1 MQITYLHAH
10 RRRRNFTA
18 PVFLDGGNCMR
29 YAICFTPP
37 ASDPLSH
44 VAANWLGRNVFS
56 GEMVEPPAVRG
67 LGIHEIAFHTA
78 VPRRYG
84 FHGVLKAPFHLSPE
98 VAESQLLRDLM
109 RFSGTIMPFHIPRLE
124 VARLG
129 NYYSLAPSIP
139 CEQMRYLASAIVQ
152 EFDRFRA
159 PLSEADI
166 ERSDPDGLSAAQFAN
181 LHRWGNPYVMDEFR
195 FHMPVTGPVNSI
207 DMPRIEQ
214 ALRAM
219 FGPVLDEPVAVSNIA
234 LMIEEGTGGPFRV
247 HSLHPMGKVSARKSA

>member
-1 MQITYLHAH
+1 
-10 RRRRNFTA
+10 
-18 PVFLDGGNCMR
+18 MR

-37 ASDPLSH
+37 ASDPLSL

-56 GEMVEPPAVRG
+56 GDMLEPPAVRG

-84 FHGVLKAPFHLSPE
+84 FHGVLKAPFHLSGDMS
-98 VAESQLLRDLM
+98 ESQLLRDLM
-109 RFSGTIMPFHIPRLE
+109 RFAGTFAPFQISRLE
-124 VARLG
+124 IARLG
-129 NYYSLAPSIP
+129 SFYSLMPSAPCGQI
-139 CEQMRYLASAIVQ
+139 QYLASAIVQ
-152 EFDRFRA
+152 EFDRYRA

-195 FHMPVTGPVNSI
+195 FHMPVTGSINAI
-207 DMPRIEQ
+207 DMPRIEP
-214 ALRAM
+214 ALRTI
-219 FGPVLDEPVAVSNIA
+219 FEPVLKEPVMVSNVA

-247 HSLHPMGKVSARKSA
+247 HSLHPMGKVSARRIA

>member
-1 MQITYLHAH
+1 
-10 RRRRNFTA
+10 
-18 PVFLDGGNCMR
+18 MR

-37 ASDPLSH
+37 ASDPLSL

-56 GEMVEPPAVRG
+56 GDMLEPPAVRG

-84 FHGVLKAPFHLSPE
+84 FHGVLKAPFHLSGDMS
-98 VAESQLLRDLM
+98 ESQLLRDLM
-109 RFSGTIMPFHIPRLE
+109 RFAGTLAPFQISRLE
-124 VARLG
+124 IARLG
-129 NYYSLAPSIP
+129 SFYSLMPSAP
-139 CEQMRYLASAIVQ
+139 CEQIEYLASAIVQ
-152 EFDRFRA
+152 EFDRYRA

-195 FHMPVTGPVNSI
+195 FHMPVTGSINAI
-207 DMPRIEQ
+207 DMPRIES
-214 ALRAM
+214 ALRTV
-219 FGPVLDEPVAVSNIA
+219 FEPVLKEPVMVSNVA

-247 HSLHPMGKVSARKSA
+247 HSLHPMGKVSARRIA

>member
-1 MQITYLHAH
+1 
-10 RRRRNFTA
+10 
-18 PVFLDGGNCMR
+18 MR

-37 ASDPLSH
+37 PSDPLCH

-84 FHGVLKAPFHLSPE
+84 FHGALKAPFHLASDISE
-98 VAESQLLRDLM
+98 AQLLREMM
-109 RFSGTIMPFHIPRLE
+109 RFSGTIQPFSIPRIE

-129 NYYSLAPSIP
+129 NYYSLVPSIP
-139 CEQMRYLASAIVQ
+139 CENVHYLASAIVQ
-152 EFDRFRA
+152 HFDRFRA

-195 FHMPVTGPVNSI
+195 FHMPITGPVNHS
-207 DMPRIEQ
+207 DMPRMEQ
-214 ALRAM
+214 AVRSI
-219 FGPVLDEPVAVSNIA
+219 FDPVLCEPMTISNIA
-234 LMIEEGTGGPFRV
+234 LMIEEGMGGPFRV
-247 HSLHPMGKVSARKSA
+247 HSLHPMGKVSARKIA

>member
-1 MQITYLHAH
+1 
-10 RRRRNFTA
+10 
-18 PVFLDGGNCMR
+18 MR

-37 ASDPLSH
+37 ASDPLSL

-56 GEMVEPPAVRG
+56 GDMLEPPAVRG

-84 FHGVLKAPFHLSPE
+84 FHGVLKAPFHLSGDMS
-98 VAESQLLRDLM
+98 ESQLLRDLM
-109 RFSGTIMPFHIPRLE
+109 RFAGTFAPFQISRLE
-124 VARLG
+124 IARLG
-129 NYYSLAPSIP
+129 SFYSLMPSAP
-139 CEQMRYLASAIVQ
+139 CEQIQYLASAIVQ
-152 EFDRFRA
+152 EFDRYRA

-195 FHMPVTGPVNSI
+195 FHMPVTGSINAI

-214 ALRAM
+214 ALRTIFM
-219 FGPVLDEPVAVSNIA
+219 PVLKEPVMVSNVA

-247 HSLHPMGKVSARKSA
+247 HSLHPMGKVSARRIA

>member
-1 MQITYLHAH
+1 
-10 RRRRNFTA
+10 
-18 PVFLDGGNCMR
+18 MR

-37 ASDPLSH
+37 ASDPLSL

-56 GEMVEPPAVRG
+56 GDMLEPPAVRG

-84 FHGVLKAPFHLSPE
+84 FHGVLKAPFHLSGDMS
-98 VAESQLLRDLM
+98 ESQLLRDLM
-109 RFSGTIMPFHIPRLE
+109 RFAGTFAPFQISRLE
-124 VARLG
+124 IVRLG
-129 NYYSLAPSIP
+129 SFYSLMPSAP
-139 CEQMRYLASAIVQ
+139 CERIQYLASAIVQ
-152 EFDRFRA
+152 EFDRYRA

-195 FHMPVTGPVNSI
+195 FHMPVTGSINAI
-207 DMPRIEQ
+207 DMPRIEA
-214 ALRAM
+214 ALRTI
-219 FGPVLDEPVAVSNIA
+219 FEPVLKEPVMVSNVA

-247 HSLHPMGKVSARKSA
+247 HSLHPMGKVSARRIA

>member
-1 MQITYLHAH
+1 
-10 RRRRNFTA
+10 
-18 PVFLDGGNCMR
+18 MR

-37 ASDPLSH
+37 ASDPLSL

-56 GEMVEPPAVRG
+56 GDMLEPPAVRG

-84 FHGVLKAPFHLSPE
+84 FHGVLKAPFHLSGDMS
-98 VAESQLLRDLM
+98 ESQLLRDLM
-109 RFSGTIMPFHIPRLE
+109 RFAGTLAPFQISRLE
-124 VARLG
+124 IARLG
-129 NYYSLAPSIP
+129 SFYSLMPSAP
-139 CEQMRYLASAIVQ
+139 CEQIEYLASAIVQ
-152 EFDRFRA
+152 EFDRYRA

-195 FHMPVTGPVNSI
+195 FHMPVTGSINAI
-207 DMPRIEQ
+207 DMPRIES
-214 ALRAM
+214 ALRTIFA
-219 FGPVLDEPVAVSNIA
+219 PVLKEPVMVSNVA

-247 HSLHPMGKVSARKSA
+247 HSLHPMGKVSARRIA

>member
-1 MQITYLHAH
+1 
-10 RRRRNFTA
+10 
-18 PVFLDGGNCMR
+18 MR

-37 ASDPLSH
+37 ASDPLSL

-56 GEMVEPPAVRG
+56 GDMLGPPAVRG

-84 FHGVLKAPFHLSPE
+84 FHGVLKAPFHLSGDMS
-98 VAESQLLRDLM
+98 ESQLLRDLM
-109 RFSGTIMPFHIPRLE
+109 RFAGTFAPFQISRLE
-124 VARLG
+124 IARLG
-129 NYYSLAPSIP
+129 SFYSLMPSAP
-139 CEQMRYLASAIVQ
+139 CEQIQYLASAIVQ
-152 EFDRFRA
+152 EFDRYRA

-195 FHMPVTGPVNSI
+195 FHMPVTGSINAI
-207 DMPRIEQ
+207 DMPRIEP
-214 ALRAM
+214 ALRTI
-219 FGPVLDEPVAVSNIA
+219 FEPVLREPVMVSNVA

-247 HSLHPMGKVSARKSA
+247 HSLHPMGKVSARRIA

>member
-1 MQITYLHAH
+1 
-10 RRRRNFTA
+10 
-18 PVFLDGGNCMR
+18 MR

-37 ASDPLSH
+37 ASDPLSP

-56 GEMVEPPAVRG
+56 GDMLEPPAVRG

-84 FHGVLKAPFHLSPE
+84 FHGVLKAPFHLSGDMS
-98 VAESQLLRDLM
+98 ESQLLRDLM
-109 RFSGTIMPFHIPRLE
+109 RFAGTFAPFQISRLE
-124 VARLG
+124 IARLG
-129 NYYSLAPSIP
+129 SFYSLMPSAP
-139 CEQMRYLASAIVQ
+139 CEQIQYLASAIVQ
-152 EFDRFRA
+152 EFDRYRA

-195 FHMPVTGPVNSI
+195 FHMPVTGSINAI
-207 DMPRIEQ
+207 DMPRIEM
-214 ALRAM
+214 ALRTI
-219 FGPVLDEPVAVSNIA
+219 FEPVLREPVMVSNVA

-247 HSLHPMGKVSARKSA
+247 HSLHPMGKVSARRIA